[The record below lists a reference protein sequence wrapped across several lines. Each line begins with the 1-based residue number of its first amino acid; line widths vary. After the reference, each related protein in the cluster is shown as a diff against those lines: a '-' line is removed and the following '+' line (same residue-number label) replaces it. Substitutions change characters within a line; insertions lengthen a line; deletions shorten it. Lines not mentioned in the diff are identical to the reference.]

1 MRGAAGAARRSAIT
15 QTTIGRS
22 NLTAA
27 IAIRHNSTLP
37 IIEEYVRRTY
47 PFPTI
52 LESNIPPDYSNWLYY
67 YQQHP
72 HDLPTYKS
80 KLTVDIRD
88 LGLDPTS
95 RMVLREMV
103 SQRYDPRTHTL
114 SFVAK
119 NLPSAAANENRV
131 FQMLDACLVEC
142 RRIGAEM
149 NAEGFFAKN
158 NGAVHNRMLK
168 PTPTLGQLQA
178 ENQKKMQKKKK
189 KQQALAAGSADSTA
203 AASGASPV
211 TAAAA
216 TPAKSISYTRS
227 QKDHR
232 TLGMESPHTTK
243 ALPPQQVKVLPR
255 HQRKRGTATATAQT
269 GQKKTIAK
277 KRK

>member
-1 MRGAAGAARRSAIT
+1 MLLLLLLSPCFSG
-15 QTTIGRS
+15 
-22 NLTAA
+22 
-27 IAIRHNSTLP
+27 
-37 IIEEYVRRTY
+37 TY

-67 YQQHP
+67 HQQHP
-72 HDLPTYKS
+72 HDLPSYKS

-103 SQRYDPRTHTL
+103 QGRYDPRTHTV

-131 FQMLDACLVEC
+131 FQMLDACLIEC

-168 PTPTLGQLQA
+168 PTPTLQQLQSA
-178 ENQKKMQKKKK
+178 DKK
-189 KQQALAAGSADSTA
+189 KQQKAKAKAIAVAPAGSAASASASSSASTA
-203 AASGASPV
+203 AG
-211 TAAAA
+211 AAAA
-216 TPAKSISYTRS
+216 AAPAKSVSYTRS

-232 TLGMESPHTTK
+232 TLGMESPHTSK
-243 ALPPQQVKVLPR
+243 ALPSQQIKVLPR
-255 HQRKRGTATATAQT
+255 HARKRVAPAATTAAAAATPAAAKAA
-269 GQKKTIAK
+269 QKKAATIAK
-277 KRK
+277 GANAKRQKA